1 MGLDASSSD
10 NLTGLT
16 DGVFDRAV
24 SYFDHASLHKNS
36 KSSSDNDDHV
46 GSGSGSGNISLDEQ
60 QKFDMLVHT
69 AIREGDEKKEGS
81 SFFIP

>member
-36 KSSSDNDDHV
+36 KSSSDNDHHFV
-46 GSGSGSGNISLDEQ
+46 SGSGGNISLDEQ

-69 AIREGDEKKEGS
+69 AIREEDENKEGS